1 MQASLRLLKIELV
14 KLARQIVIVLVEEQS
29 RQKVWND
36 ISVLSAQLVHNFLQN
51 SKMRAMTALYKAVK
65 QDDHLV

>member
-29 RQKVWND
+29 GQKVWND

-51 SKMRAMTALYKAVK
+51 SKM
-65 QDDHLV
+65 